1 MCGPVELLDYA
12 HQTYQFTKDGRIV
25 QQDPNESDG
34 SADGHESSDNEDSAA
49 SPAQP
54 GLGAGDGED
63 PDMPQVQAKDGE
75 IPDESNG
82 KAGDFSLYSYFLGSA
97 GYIVLI
103 GWLMFAM
110 TAAVGEWSPGLFE
123 C

>member
-12 HQTYQFTKDGRIV
+12 HQIYQFTKDGRII

-34 SADGHESSDNEDSAA
+34 SADGHDSSDNEESAA
-49 SPAQP
+49 HPVQP
-54 GLGAGDGED
+54 IADNGED
-63 PDMPQVQAKDGE
+63 PDMPQVQAKDE
-75 IPDESNG
+75 EVLDESNG
-82 KAGDFSLYSYFLGSA
+82 KSGDFSLYSYFLGSA
-97 GYIVLI
+97 GYIVLL
-103 GWLMFAM
+103 GWLIFAM